1 MGLLK
6 SAADSGN
13 RRLRGDPVENRVPDT
28 SAADP
33 VPTRQQHTEEK

>member
-13 RRLRGDPVENRVPDT
+13 RRFRGDPVEDRAPDT

-33 VPTRQQHTEEK
+33 NPERQQHTEEK